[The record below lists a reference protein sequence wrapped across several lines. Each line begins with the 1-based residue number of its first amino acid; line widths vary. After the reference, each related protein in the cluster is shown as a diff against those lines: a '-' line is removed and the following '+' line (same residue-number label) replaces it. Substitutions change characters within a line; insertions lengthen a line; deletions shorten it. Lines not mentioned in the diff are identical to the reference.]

1 MCPTLRY
8 LGDSEKM
15 VREYFAK
22 AEILAKT
29 NQSVIFMANGTYIG
43 IHLRH
48 VKMSIKLPTVKLF
61 GYI

>member
-29 NQSVIFMANGTYIG
+29 NQSVIFIDEIDAICS
-43 IHLRH
+43 RR
-48 VKMSIKLPTVKLF
+48 SIQLNIDKCCDR
-61 GYI
+61 